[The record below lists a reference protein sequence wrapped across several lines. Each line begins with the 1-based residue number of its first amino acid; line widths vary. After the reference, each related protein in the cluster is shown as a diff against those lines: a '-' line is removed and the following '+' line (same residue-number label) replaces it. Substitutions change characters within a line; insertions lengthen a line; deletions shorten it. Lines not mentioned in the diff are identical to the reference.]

1 MGIDCLWIG
10 IPNHTIV
17 IASSKNETPT
27 PKKRNHAVKPINY
40 FTSSDPHRHKNT
52 VIPVC
57 HGSDIYSDILSGT
70 SFWQGR
76 VGRTPL
82 MKSRDWKSL
91 DFIMVV
97 LSSSSWLGP
106 AVPTEIWSSQL
117 KLQDLQC
124 RLSSGAGSWG
134 PAVHT
139 EIWSW
144 QLGLRAQRRKE
155 QVTLIKSRDGE
166 KQSPKIRIFIGEI
179 LTIPKWSV
187 YFWLSHMIENRAIK

>member
-97 LSSSSWLGP
+97 LSSSSWLGSGSAHWDLELAVEVTRS
-106 AVPTEIWSSQL
+106 AVPTELW
-117 KLQDLQC
+117 
-124 RLSSGAGSWG
+124 R
-134 PAVHT
+134 
-139 EIWSW
+139 W
-144 QLGLRAQRRKE
+144 QLRSSSTHWDLELAVGAAGAE
-155 QVTLIKSRDGE
+155 EEGASNSD
-166 KQSPKIRIFIGEI
+166 KI
-179 LTIPKWSV
+179 
-187 YFWLSHMIENRAIK
+187 